1 MKRLILSALFFT
13 GLALVGLR
21 PAMAVMIGFNPA
33 SPIPVL
39 TGDVLDVDVVVSD
52 LGSQIVSAYDLDIS
66 YDPLLATV
74 ADIIFGDAL
83 GLSDIDTFTDA
94 LDLVGIV
101 DLYEVSFLSDAELDT
116 WQAGGPLTLATIRFD
131 ILGDG
136 DLALDFI
143 WDEFNDVKGRDN
155 QVIIPASVPEPG
167 TLLLMA
173 AAIAG
178 LGYSRRRATA

>member
-21 PAMAVMIGFNPA
+21 PAMAVMIGFDPT

-39 TGDVLDVDVVVSD
+39 AGDVLDVDVVVSD
-52 LGSQIVSAYDLDIS
+52 LGGQIVSAYDLDIT
-66 YDPLLATV
+66 YDPLLAMVNNIT
-74 ADIIFGDAL
+74 FGDAL
-83 GLSDIDTFTDA
+83 GISNLDTIAFG

-101 DLYEVSFLSDAELDT
+101 DLFEVSFLTDAELDT

-131 ILGDG
+131 ILEDG

-155 QVIIPASVPEPG
+155 RVIIPASVPEPG

-178 LGYSRRRATA
+178 LGYSRRRTTA